1 MKSFLDSRS
10 ALLVGA
16 ALAFF
21 LQPAFSDETEAE
33 HRGHSHVHYEAPP
46 RPTGAAAK
54 GDAASKHAD
63 KAAKKSSKKSAK
75 KAAANKSEK
84 MSSEPN
90 GEKK

>member
-75 KAAANKSEK
+75 GSAQKSERTA
-84 MSSEPN
+84 SEAK